1 VTNQIA
7 HFEQLVE
14 RLVEGSLSR
23 LFAGRLHAP
32 EIVAQ
37 LARALEDNAQE
48 GQAPDRFWIY
58 LYPGDRESL
67 LEAEP
72 ALERLLAEQV
82 LQLARMAD
90 LDLASDPIVELI
102 PRPGVS
108 PGSIVVSATGGDR
121 SDQQTRTLDPGTL
134 HTKPGPESDDEN
146 YLIVDG
152 QRHIPLTQPICT
164 LGRGLDCDVVLSD
177 PRVSRRHA
185 QLRWRFGR
193 HVLYDLGSSGGT
205 TVNGRAITEAALDPG
220 DVFSLGGADIIY
232 GRDPQDVAPRSER
245 DTPSGWAGSTRASD
259 AQ

>member
-1 VTNQIA
+1 MTNQIA

-23 LFAGRLHAP
+23 LFAGRLRAP
-32 EIVAQ
+32 EIVGQ

-48 GQAPDRFWIY
+48 GQAPDRFRIY
-58 LYPGDRESL
+58 LCPGDHEPM

-72 ALERLLAEQV
+72 VLERLLAEQV
-82 LQLARMAD
+82 LQLAQMAD

-102 PRPGVS
+102 PRPGIS
-108 PGSIVVSATGGDR
+108 PGSIVVSATVGDR
-121 SDQQTRTLDPGTL
+121 SNQQTRTLDPGTL
-134 HTKPGPESDDEN
+134 DTRPGIESDDEN
-146 YLIVDG
+146 YLIIGG
-152 QRHIPLTQPICT
+152 QHHISLSQPICT
-164 LGRGLDCDVVLSD
+164 LGRGLDCDIVLSD

-205 TVNGRAITEAALDPG
+205 TINGRAITEAALDPG

-232 GRDPQDVAPRSER
+232 GRDPQDQTPRSER

-259 AQ
+259 AP